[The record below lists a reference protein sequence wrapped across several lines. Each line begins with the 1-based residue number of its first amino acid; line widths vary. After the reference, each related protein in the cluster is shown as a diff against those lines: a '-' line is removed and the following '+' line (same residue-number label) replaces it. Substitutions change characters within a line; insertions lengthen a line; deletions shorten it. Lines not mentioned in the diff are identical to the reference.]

1 MGHVN
6 GNASKTA
13 LRNAILYAVMFALI
27 YVIWHATPIAPLTTK
42 GMQMLAILAGCIFGW
57 SCIELIGPSMI
68 AILLLGFTEGM
79 TVAGALQAT
88 IGNYVVVFML
98 LIALIVQLVEDEGL
112 PKLLVDATMKM
123 KVFQGRPAL
132 LSAALLFCTMVLGII
147 NMFLAIFFMWAI
159 VYELCGRYGYKRYDP
174 YPTIMCIGVVLMAT
188 MGLIAFP
195 FQDNGLIIM
204 GAYTGV
210 VGQQM
215 DFVKYMLFM
224 IPIIICL
231 IALWT
236 VVSKY
241 VLRVD
246 FSKLADVD
254 TSHIVIDVK
263 PRQKATIVIV
273 LLLVVFLM
281 MQANFKIG
289 ILGMVLSKS
298 TLFIVGVSLYILGS
312 LWVVEGRPMMNFRE
326 LIKGV
331 PWESWWLTA
340 VVMCL
345 ASTLTA
351 ADTGVSAFCVSLL
364 KPLLGG
370 LSPWAF
376 VAVVCVAAF
385 LMTNVC
391 NNIVVTICMMPILL
405 AMAPVIGYT
414 FEAAVILVI
423 LCSHFALLTPAA
435 SGPAG
440 LMFANKEWVA
450 SKDIYGRGL
459 VLLLS
464 CVIFTITVGYLWA
477 NVVF

>member
-88 IGNYVVVFML
+88 IGNYVVVFLL
-98 LIALIVQLVEDEGL
+98 LISLIVQLTEDEGL
-112 PKLLVDATMKM
+112 PELLVDAVMKM
-123 KVFQGRPAL
+123 KVVQGRPAL
-132 LSAALLFCTMVLGII
+132 LSAGLLFCAMVLGII
-147 NMFLAIFFMWAI
+147 NMFLSIFFMWAI
-159 VYELCGRYGYKRYDP
+159 VYELCGRYGYKRYDA
-174 YPTIMCIGVVLMAT
+174 YPTIMCIGIVLMAT

-210 VGQQM
+210 VGHQM
-215 DFVKYMLFM
+215 DYIKYLLFM
-224 IPIIICL
+224 IPIIFCL
-231 IALWT
+231 IAIWT
-236 VVSKY
+236 LIAKY

-246 FSKLADVD
+246 FSKMADID
-254 TSHIVIDVK
+254 NSHIVIEVK
-263 PRQKATIVIV
+263 PRQKASIVI
-273 LLLVVFLM
+273 LILLVVFLM
-281 MQANFKIG
+281 AQANLKAG
-289 ILGMVLSKS
+289 MLGAVLSKS
-298 TLFIVGVSLYILGS
+298 TLFIVGVSLYIIGS
-312 LWVVEGRPMMNFRE
+312 LWVVDGKPMMNFRE

-351 ADTGVSAFCVSLL
+351 ADTGISAFCVSIL

-376 VAVVCVAAF
+376 VAVVCIAAF
-385 LMTNVC
+385 IMTNVC
-391 NNIVVTICMMPILL
+391 NNIVVTVCMMPILL
-405 AMAPVIGYT
+405 SMAPVIGFT
-414 FEAAVILVI
+414 FEAAIILVI

-440 LMFANKEWVA
+440 LMFANKDWVA
-450 SKDIYGRGL
+450 LKDIYSRGL

-464 CVIFTITVGYLWA
+464 CLIFTITVGYVWA
-477 NVVF
+477 NIIF

>member
-1 MGHVN
+1 MEK
-6 GNASKTA
+6 ASK
-13 LRNAILYAVMFALI
+13 NAIRNLILYIVMFALI
-27 YVIWHATPIAPLTTK
+27 YVIWHAQPIAPLTTK
-42 GMQMLAILAGCIFGW
+42 GMQMLAILAGCIWGW
-57 SCIELIGPSMI
+57 STIELIGPSMI

-298 TLFIVGVSLYILGS
+298 TLFIVGASLYILGS

>member
-1 MGHVN
+1 MEK
-6 GNASKTA
+6 ASK
-13 LRNAILYAVMFALI
+13 NAIRNLILYIVMFALI
-27 YVIWHATPIAPLTTK
+27 YVIWHAQPIAPLTTK
-42 GMQMLAILAGCIFGW
+42 GMQMLAILAGCIWGW
-57 SCIELIGPSMI
+57 STIELIGPSMI